1 MCLLLKRPRLEASCG
16 DGYAEVPV
24 CGKLRQENCYSLRPF
39 CSELHTKFQS
49 SLAYKDERLPLKEKK
64 RNQILLKDTQI
75 TGLKD
80 VRHGFEGDTC
90 DKSGFLQAFLCH
102 LLRLA
107 GGQQNIRGGRLAHFS
122 QQISRQMSR
131 KSVPVTKRPTML

>member
-1 MCLLLKRPRLEASCG
+1 MRDSAS
-16 DGYAEVPV
+16 
-24 CGKLRQENCYSLRPF
+24 
-39 CSELHTKFQS
+39 
-49 SLAYKDERLPLKEKK
+49 ERKK